1 MGVTMGGVATTVLNH
16 NKVLAVLNHN
26 KVLDSIKKKKI
37 SLDYSY
43 FCPQLTI

>member
-26 KVLDSIKKKKI
+26 KVLDSIKKKKSAWTTAI
-37 SLDYSY
+37 FVLN
-43 FCPQLTI
+43 